1 MKNLLILIGPS
12 AGGKTTFAN
21 FLEQNDFKEV
31 VSMTT
36 RPKRQNEVHGESY
49 FFCSEKDFITY
60 IKNGVMIE
68 YAEYCGNYYG
78 NHVDFLI
85 KQVEQNHQSNKNSV
99 IVLELQGAINLKHW
113 IWENAPDIK
122 CATAFCYIPPS
133 EQKNRLISRILEQVH
148 NGDPG
153 KLRQHLETFFDR
165 AKKSESEYDWMKHP
179 TVDVLISCDA
189 GSEYFNLEKVKK
201 ILES

>member
-12 AGGKTTFAN
+12 AGGKSTFAN

-85 KQVEQNHQSNKNSV
+85 KQVEQNHQS
-99 IVLELQGAINLKHW
+99 
-113 IWENAPDIK
+113 
-122 CATAFCYIPPS
+122 PP
-133 EQKNRLISRILEQVH
+133 QLGRFQILFLWCLLISNIDFQIFR
-148 NGDPG
+148 
-153 KLRQHLETFFDR
+153 F
-165 AKKSESEYDWMKHP
+165 
-179 TVDVLISCDA
+179 
-189 GSEYFNLEKVKK
+189 
-201 ILES
+201 